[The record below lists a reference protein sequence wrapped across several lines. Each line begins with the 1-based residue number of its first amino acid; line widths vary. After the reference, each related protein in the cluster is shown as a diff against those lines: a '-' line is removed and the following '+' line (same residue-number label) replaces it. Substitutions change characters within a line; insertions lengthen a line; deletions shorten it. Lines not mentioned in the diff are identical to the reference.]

1 MGQDAYSER
10 SHVGRNHHGEDSA
23 NSRPIRPDVVY
34 RRRSIQAGVGVGP
47 VAGGYPPSFNENEP
61 IVCEPAEAIDCYQ
74 RTKMDVLAIGP
85 FVCKKT
91 DS

>member
-1 MGQDAYSER
+1 M
-10 SHVGRNHHGEDSA
+10 H
-23 NSRPIRPDVVY
+23 
-34 RRRSIQAGVGVGP
+34 
-47 VAGGYPPSFNENEP
+47 YPPSFNENEA